1 MVNRLVCVLLCLLT
15 SAASAAAQDLPAD
28 VCTTLRQVRGS
39 APITSNAEIG
49 AMLNRVAWTHRAQGL
64 GLSRKAGGNH
74 CESPAGPIA
83 CDILQ
88 LRDGTAWDVLSSAGP
103 GEPTSPNCGG
113 SIGRL
118 TDPARPFVAAVDPG
132 DTPDTP
138 DTPDTN
144 PSAPP
149 EPSADIATADL
160 QRQQLAALVQI
171 IQQLQA
177 QNAELR
183 AGLAEIKAA
192 IAAGVKIRF

>member
-1 MVNRLVCVLLCLLT
+1 MKSIWTLAIALT
-15 SAASAAAQDLPAD
+15 LGATPIAAQDLPAD

-49 AMLNRVAWTHRAQGL
+49 AILNRVAWTHRADGI
-64 GLSRKAGGNH
+64 GLSRKTGGNH

-88 LRDGTAWDVLSSAGP
+88 LRDGTAWDVLSAAGP
-103 GEPTSPNCGG
+103 GEPTSPTCGG
-113 SIGRL
+113 SIGTL
-118 TDPARPFVAAVDPG
+118 IDPARPFVAAVDPG

-138 DTPDTN
+138 DTDRP
-144 PSAPP
+144 APP
-149 EPSADIATADL
+149 APSADAATADL
-160 QRQQLAALVQI
+160 QRQQLAALLQIVQ
-171 IQQLQA
+171 